1 MTNAATIEAA
11 TAPSIATSVN
21 LDVDDD
27 MHNATDVP
35 VPARL
40 AGRRMPKLHFGKL
53 KTDLVNN

>member
-11 TAPSIATSVN
+11 TAPLIATSVN

-40 AGRRMPKLHFGKL
+40 AWRRMPKLHFGKL

>member
-40 AGRRMPKLHFGKL
+40 ARRRMPKLHFGKL